1 MLTAFRCLACHVRDD
16 YGGVHDEHNPFFVG
30 SELKL
35 GDDGRIPPPLTLMG
49 AKLQP
54 NWLKKVLFDGES
66 VRTTWQPDAALWLA
80 ESFTFANLFHRLD
93 DLSGP
98 MMNLPSP
105 ESHDESERE
114 REKSFA
120 RRART
125 AG

>member
-66 VRTTWQPDAALWLA
+66 VRTYMATGCR
-80 ESFTFANLFHRLD
+80 N
-93 DLSGP
+93 
-98 MMNLPSP
+98 M
-105 ESHDESERE
+105 
-114 REKSFA
+114 A
-120 RRART
+120 RRIFHICPTCSIDSMTCPAR
-125 AG
+125 